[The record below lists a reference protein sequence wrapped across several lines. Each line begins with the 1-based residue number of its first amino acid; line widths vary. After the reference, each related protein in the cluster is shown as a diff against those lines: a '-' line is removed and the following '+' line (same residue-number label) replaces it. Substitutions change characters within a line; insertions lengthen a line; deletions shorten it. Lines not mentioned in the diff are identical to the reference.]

1 MDSDKW
7 INQMLKDIK
16 PEKQET
22 ENPTVQLS
30 ESDMNRL
37 ADIMIKKMS
46 DSDDGEKSKDIS
58 TSKSDNE
65 KPDNIDESGETS
77 LD

>member
-1 MDSDKW
+1 MNSDKW
-7 INQMLKDIK
+7 INQMLKDIEPK
-16 PEKQET
+16 EKEND
-22 ENPTVQLS
+22 NPTVQLS

-46 DSDDGEKSKDIS
+46 DSDDGEKSKEIS